1 MTPESIVP
9 VILHVPGR
17 NQQVVTDL
25 YRACTSAFG
34 VCYVHQDDAGKGAA
48 LSTVEAIR
56 CVVCRHPD
64 RYVLFLEDDVVMSPV
79 AGLIL
84 RFFDYP
90 ESCGV
95 VSLCDMREMPIK
107 CQSGLYIRDARGVD
121 RTGWWGNQAMLIHP
135 ETAAMLAFSNWF
147 DPSISQLPAVQA
159 HKALYGDAGLNCSDI
174 RMSWLVH
181 RNGGARNQ
189 YGVYVPSLFKHV
201 GVRSECFPNRAPE
214 LGERETRNWIGDLP
228 CDPNN
233 RYPRDVR
240 IVNREHPAGISLHGA
255 VECDLSDQAHRIL
268 SGATLRPAKD
278 VSGFSQ

>member
-1 MTPESIVP
+1 MKPETITP

-17 NQQVVTDL
+17 NVQIVDEL
-25 YRACTSAFG
+25 YSACCREFG
-34 VCYVHQDDAGKGAA
+34 DCHIYTDDAGDGAA
-48 LSTVEAIR
+48 TSTAEAIR
-56 CVVCRHPD
+56 TVVTSNPGN
-64 RYVLFLEDDVVMSPV
+64 YVLFLEDDVVMHPTSP
-79 AGLIL
+79 LIL

-95 VSLCDMREMPIK
+95 VSLCDMREMPSR
-107 CQSGLYIRDARGVD
+107 CSSGLYIRDARGVD

-135 ETAAMLAFSNWF
+135 ETAKMLAFANWF
-147 DPSISQLPAVQA
+147 DPSICQLPAVQA

-201 GVRSECFPNRAPE
+201 GVQSKCFPNRAPE
-214 LGERETRNWIGDLP
+214 LGERETRNWIGDMP

-240 IVNREHPAGISLHGA
+240 IVNHEHPAGISLHGA

-268 SGATLRPAKD
+268 SGATLRPAVD
-278 VSGFSQ
+278 VSGFTQ